1 MAATYS
7 TLVNTSKSRPPDVIG
22 QDFNRL
28 LFPKASFDDDSDA
41 NPSEKNK
48 TKNTTDLLMSFW
60 PFGVKDLRIG
70 NILLQNSQF
79 PYTVSKPV
87 FCV

>member
-41 NPSEKNK
+41 NPSEKQKNK
-48 TKNTTDLLMSFW
+48 KHNRFANELLAIWCQGPQNWEYSLTKLPIS
-60 PFGVKDLRIG
+60 IHS
-70 NILLQNSQF
+70 I
-79 PYTVSKPV
+79 
-87 FCV
+87 